1 MEKQQ
6 IKVRNRRLDPEEFQK
21 RRQEV
26 LRRWPTGGE
35 AELEEAARY
44 LRSLP
49 PGKNMALKVREAKE
63 KGECLSQPRGG
74 FPLLEDMIRLHLTL
88 ERQGNLQVLLPVN
101 TDSYTRAERYAEV
114 AQALEV
120 CRREKRSVLNGYP
133 TVNHGVRNNRRL
145 QESTSR
151 AVYALGGNPLPE
163 LTAEISFASG
173 FTGFLGSGVCVPMG
187 YSKYVSIEQCIRNY
201 QYVDYLTSLY
211 GQRGVMLYRETAGFL
226 TWVLVPPGIEIVLNT
241 IDALLAAEQGVKM
254 YGLGHSSQIH
264 FLQDSA
270 AIQAM
275 LEVAGDY
282 LARAGYGDVEL
293 YTSLIAFGGT
303 YPENPAMAYATTALV
318 GAAAG
323 LAGAQGVSVKTV
335 DEAKSV
341 PTAENNA
348 LATLATRQALAIIG
362 KNRHPPTPELAL
374 EVDLLK
380 KEARSV
386 IDRVLE
392 MGDGD
397 IARGAVLAFAHG
409 ILDCPWSPNMG
420 VKGKVLG
427 ARDHAGLIRYL
438 DAGHMPIPEDVL
450 DYHRQEL
457 SKRAAA
463 EKRPMNYEMVLDDLL
478 RVAQGKDLT
487 TRLQVPGV
495 PQP

>member
-1 MEKQQ
+1 MEKRQ
-6 IKVRNRRLDPEEFQK
+6 IKVRNRRLAPEEFHS

-35 AELEEAARY
+35 VDLDEAAAY

-49 PGKNMALKVREAKE
+49 AGKQMAARIREAKE
-63 KGECLSQPRGG
+63 QGYCLSQPRGG
-74 FPLLEDMIRLHLTL
+74 FPLLEDMIHLHVTL
-88 ERQGNLQVLLPVN
+88 ERQGDPEVLLPVN
-101 TDSYTRAERYAEV
+101 TDSYTRAERFSEV

-151 AVYALGGNPLPE
+151 PVYALGGNPLPG

-187 YSKYVSIEQCIRNY
+187 YSRHISIEQCIQNY
-201 QYVDYLTSLY
+201 QYVDFLTSLY
-211 GQRGVMLYRETAGFL
+211 GQRGVALYRETAGFL
-226 TWVLVPPGIEIVLNT
+226 TWVLVPAGIEIVLNT
-241 IDALLAAEQGVKM
+241 IDALLAAEQGVRI
-254 YGLGHSSQIH
+254 YGLGHSSQIN

-270 AIQAM
+270 VFEAM
-275 LEVAGDY
+275 LKVAEDY
-282 LARAGYGDVEL
+282 LRRAGHGDVEIF
-293 YTSLIAFGGT
+293 TSLIAFGGT

-318 GAAAG
+318 GTAAG
-323 LAGAQGVSVKTV
+323 LSGAQGVSVKTV

-348 LATLATRQALAIIG
+348 LATLATRQALAAMG
-362 KNRHPPTPELAL
+362 KNRYPRTPEFAL
-374 EVDLLK
+374 EVEMLE

-392 MGDGD
+392 MGEGD
-397 IARGAVLAFAHG
+397 IAQGAILAFEHG
-409 ILDCPWSPNMG
+409 ILDCPWSPNTG

-438 DAGHMPIPEDVL
+438 DAGQLPIPKDVL
-450 DYHRQEL
+450 DYHRHEL
-457 SKRAAA
+457 SKRAEA
-463 EKRPMNYEMVLDDLL
+463 EKRPLNYEMVLDDLL

-487 TRLQVPGV
+487 TRILPKLA
-495 PQP
+495 PR